1 MYFMCTYPLGWPLAE
16 AEAAATAELPFVFA
30 GGALVAGGFWLPMRA
45 LKSFIFSIFAVVF

>member
-1 MYFMCTYPLGWPLAE
+1 MCFMCTYPFGWPLAE
-16 AEAAATAELPFVFA
+16 AETAATAELPFVFA

>member
-1 MYFMCTYPLGWPLAE
+1 MYFMCTYPLGCPLVE
-16 AEAAATAELPFVFA
+16 AEAAVAELPFVFA